1 MLLLAE
7 KPKLMTFLI
16 QSVKIVL
23 IFSSE
28 DLLQIQRKMHG
39 CHLNRKY
46 GRHEE
51 IKKRKDL
58 NQRKINKN
66 SQKVYKL

>member
-28 DLLQIQRKMHG
+28 DLLQIQRKMHVR
-39 CHLNRKY
+39 HRNRKY
-46 GRHEE
+46 GRYEE
-51 IKKRKDL
+51 IKKRKDF
-58 NQRKINKN
+58 NPRKIDKN
-66 SQKVYKL
+66 SQKVPQL